1 MTAPDDDR
9 PAWEGVSQRATRV
22 RAAATAAE
30 AARPPVRGPFRWL
43 VRTVADVVRKS
54 DRDRLLALSAE
65 TAFFAVLTLF
75 PALLAATA
83 VLGSLAAFVGQGTA
97 RTVEQAVLDF
107 LDRLLTSSA
116 DGVVET
122 VRGLFDSSGNALTA
136 ATLLALVSVSTA
148 FSTMINTVTI
158 TYDVPET
165 RGWWRRRWLG
175 LLLGTGTIIT
185 GALAVTLLVVGP
197 LFGRG
202 LDVVAGVGLGSE
214 YAAVWDYARFP
225 VAFVALVL
233 WAMTLYHLAPP
244 LRGRWRRELPGAL
257 LAALLWLLASAGLNV
272 YLKVVVTRSPILGA
286 LGGGLI
292 LMTWFYLLCAALL
305 IGGELN
311 AILQARRRH
320 RDAHARQG
328 AGHPTPSREQ
338 EARDAATPR
347 EAVAADLPADVPV
360 PLHPVADGPRREEAA
375 ARTAVLRTQD
385 SR

>member
-1 MTAPDDDR
+1 MTTPPDR

-30 AARPPVRGPFRWL
+30 AARPPAGGPLRWL
-43 VRTVADVVRKS
+43 VRTVLDVVRKA

-75 PALLAATA
+75 PALIAATA
-83 VLGSLAAFVGQGTA
+83 VLGSLASFVGRGTA
-97 RTVEQAVLDF
+97 DTVERAVLDF
-107 LDRLLTSSA
+107 LDRLLTDSA
-116 DGVVET
+116 NGVITT
-122 VRGLFDSSGNALTA
+122 VRDLFDSSGNALTV

-185 GALAVTLLVVGP
+185 GAVAVTLLVVGP
-197 LFGRG
+197 LFGAG
-202 LDVVAGVGLGSE
+202 LDVVTGVGLGSE
-214 YAAVWDYARFP
+214 YAAVWDYARYP
-225 VAFVALVL
+225 VAFLALVL

-244 LRGRWRRELPGAL
+244 LRGSWRRELPGAG
-257 LAALLWLLASAGLNV
+257 LAALLWLAASAGLNV

-320 RDAHARQG
+320 REAHAEHG
-328 AGHPTPSREQ
+328 DDHPTPSREQ
-338 EARDAATPR
+338 AALSERDATAATT
-347 EAVAADLPADVPV
+347 
-360 PLHPVADGPRREEAA
+360 PLVVEEPVAPGVRQ
-375 ARTAVLRTQD
+375 TQET
-385 SR
+385 R